1 MKKLILIFAPFLL
14 LIGACNETLPDNQT
28 SGTIAI
34 SVDETYKPVMEE
46 QVKIFQS
53 RYPNSKLHVQYKP
66 EADCIKDFINDTTR
80 LIFITRPLS
89 DDEKALCKLKN
100 FPITRELSLVRDG
113 VAFIVAKN
121 AKNNYTQKDFEA
133 ILAGAQP
140 NTQIVFD
147 NQNSSTISRVA
158 DSILKGKPLCK
169 NTFAAKGS
177 IDLINYVSTNTNAI
191 GAVGYSWLADKTDS
205 TTKSLLSKID
215 VVGIL
220 PTADSLVRYR
230 KPCMAYISN
239 KEYPYIRELYFIS
252 KETWVGLGTGFANY
266 LGREG
271 QIVFYKSMLFPT
283 IKNVNLREINAK

>member
-1 MKKLILIFAPFLL
+1 MKYLLSITMACSIFFS
-14 LIGACNETLPDNQT
+14 ACNETLPDNQT
-28 SGTIAI
+28 SGVIAI

-46 QVKIFQS
+46 QVKVFEA

-89 DDEKALCKLKN
+89 EDEKTLSKLKN
-100 FPITRELSLVRDG
+100 NPITRELSLARDG

-121 AKNNYTQKDFEA
+121 AKSQYTQKEFEA

-147 NQNSSTISRVA
+147 NQNSSTLSRVA
-158 DSILKGKPLCK
+158 DSILKGKPLSK

-177 IDLINYVSTNTNAI
+177 IDLINYVSNNPNAI
-191 GAVGYSWLADKTDS
+191 GAIGYSWLADKTDS
-205 TTKSLLSKID
+205 ATKSLLAKID
-215 VVGIL
+215 IIGIL
-220 PTADSLVRYR
+220 PTADSLPRYR